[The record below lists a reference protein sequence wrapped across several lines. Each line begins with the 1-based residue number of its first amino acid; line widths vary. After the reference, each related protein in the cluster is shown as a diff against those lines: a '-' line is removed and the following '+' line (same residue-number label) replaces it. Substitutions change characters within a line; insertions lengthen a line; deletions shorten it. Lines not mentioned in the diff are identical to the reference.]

1 MNTKYDQLTEDQK
14 NELLEKQ
21 EEMINQLTTVT
32 SQQVFK
38 TALQIIEHL
47 QPQLKEEH
55 GSV

>member
-21 EEMINQLTTVT
+21 EQMINQLTIVT
-32 SQQVFK
+32 FQQVFK
-38 TALQIIEHL
+38 TTLQIIEHL

-55 GSV
+55 GPI

>member
-1 MNTKYDQLTEDQK
+1 MNTKYDQLTEYQK

-21 EEMINQLTTVT
+21 EQMINQLTTVT

>member
-21 EEMINQLTTVT
+21 EQMINQLTTVT